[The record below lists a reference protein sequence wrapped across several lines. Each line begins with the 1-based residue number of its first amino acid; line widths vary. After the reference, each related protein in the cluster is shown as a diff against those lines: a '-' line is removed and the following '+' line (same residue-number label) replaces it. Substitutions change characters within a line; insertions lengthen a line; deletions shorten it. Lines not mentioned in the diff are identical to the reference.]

1 MNRFLFHLEEL
12 LAVFTCPLRAP
23 AWTWWVVGVYL
34 VGGMWL
40 LGWLFG
46 MWGSFGWLLGFLVLF
61 FILAGLEDR

>member
-1 MNRFLFHLEEL
+1 M
-12 LAVFTCPLRAP
+12 
-23 AWTWWVVGVYL
+23 VGVYL